1 MKKLAIAAL
10 LLGSLGSAHAA
21 GNASAGEAKAAIC
34 SACHM
39 MDGNSAV
46 PMWPVLAGQHEQ
58 YIRKQVMDFK
68 AEARIDESMAPM
80 VAALSEEDVDD
91 LAAWFSSQTRNIGAP
106 ADAEKAAEGERL
118 YRAGDAERGIA
129 ACMACH
135 GPNGSGNPLANFP
148 SLSGQHSTY
157 TIKAL
162 KDFRDGVRTNDP
174 SNMMRAVA
182 EKMSDAQIETVAE
195 YIAGLH

>member
-1 MKKLAIAAL
+1 MNRLVIAAL
-10 LLGSLGSAHAA
+10 LLGALGSAQAA
-21 GNASAGEAKAAIC
+21 GSASAGQAKAAIC

-58 YIRKQVMDFK
+58 YIHKQVMDFK
-68 AEARIDESMAPM
+68 AELRKDETMAPM
-80 VAALSEEDVDD
+80 VAALTEEDVAD
-91 LAAWFSSQTRNIGAP
+91 LAAWFSSQTRNIGTV
-106 ADAEKAAEGERL
+106 ADAEKAAAGEKL
-118 YRAGDAERGIA
+118 YRAGDAAKGLA

-135 GPNGSGNPLANFP
+135 GPDGAGNPAANFP
-148 SLSGQHSTY
+148 SLASQHSTY

-162 KDFRDGVRTNDP
+162 KDFRDGIRTNDQT
-174 SNMMRAVA
+174 NMMRAVA
-182 EKMSDAQIETVAE
+182 AKMTDAQIEQVAE